1 MRLISPV
8 VAVSGWRPPQATR
21 RPSLLATTNTAV
33 PSPTAAASA
42 ACALPASN
50 PPGNRRFSSAKYC
63 STARVAIADRGSTA
77 RSWTVAA
84 RTSRSAV
91 ANAAV
96 RRSPLPLRQGL
107 EDPLGQP
114 LRAFIQTAISRPP
127 LLCQGHSAPAQITGI
142 GFDQHLPA
150 VLQGPQQPTE
160 ITRVQPK
167 PIPKLTHCG
176 PLDTNLEDQSG
187 RRQRHS
193 QPEKRLLEDADALR
207 VRAIE
212 VA

>member
-1 MRLISPV
+1 
-8 VAVSGWRPPQATR
+8 
-21 RPSLLATTNTAV
+21 
-33 PSPTAAASA
+33 
-42 ACALPASN
+42 
-50 PPGNRRFSSAKYC
+50 
-63 STARVAIADRGSTA
+63 
-77 RSWTVAA
+77 
-84 RTSRSAV
+84 
-91 ANAAV
+91 
-96 RRSPLPLRQGL
+96 
-107 EDPLGQP
+107 
-114 LRAFIQTAISRPP
+114 
-127 LLCQGHSAPAQITGI
+127 LCQGHSAPAQITGI